1 MWIGKQMFDQRFYY
15 DRQAKNLNFV
25 FIVNY
30 LEILALGANW
40 TNFSCIY
47 RIYAIVEWQVDY
59 KNIYHYQSWVQ
70 KSSLLNIFNDF
81 FPAVIGVWFTNNASI
96 YSVWWL

>member
-1 MWIGKQMFDQRFYY
+1 MWIGKQMFDQRFYC

-30 LEILALGANW
+30 LEILGLGANW
-40 TNFSCIY
+40 TNFFMYLQNLCDRRMTS
-47 RIYAIVEWQVDY
+47 RLQ
-59 KNIYHYQSWVQ
+59 KYHYQSWVQ

-96 YSVWWL
+96 YSVW